1 MSDTQINREALFS
14 AETQDY
20 RMPSEPDAG
29 DMVTVRMRTAKNGAD
44 HVYYIEKEE
53 SCFDEKKLLLT
64 VCLIIMNIR

>member
-29 DMVTVRMRTAKNGAD
+29 DMVTVRMRTAK
-44 HVYYIEKEE
+44 
-53 SCFDEKKLLLT
+53 T
-64 VCLIIMNIR
+64 VQIMFII

>member
-29 DMVTVRMRTAKNGAD
+29 DMVQSVGLKREVRRSCLL
-44 HVYYIEKEE
+44 YRKEE
-53 SCFDEKKLLLT
+53 SCFDEKI
-64 VCLIIMNIR
+64 CF